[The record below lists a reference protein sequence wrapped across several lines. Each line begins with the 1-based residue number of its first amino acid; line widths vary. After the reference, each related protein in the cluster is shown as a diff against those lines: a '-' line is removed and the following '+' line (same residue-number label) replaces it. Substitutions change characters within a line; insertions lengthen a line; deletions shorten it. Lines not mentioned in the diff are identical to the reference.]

1 MNYVLLSRVSES
13 ILLKVKRIFHYEIN
27 LCITSFNIE
36 DCDKIYTYIILSR
49 KQLENNFGMNL
60 FYLKILCQI

>member
-1 MNYVLLSRVSES
+1 MNFVLLSRVLES
-13 ILLKVKRIFHYEIN
+13 FLLKVKRTFHHEIN

-36 DCDKIYTYIILSR
+36 DYDKIYTYIILSR